1 MPKKYSDQNFAS
13 LKKPTPKEIDPLY
26 HYAED
31 SKTVC
36 PSCKKCCRIE
46 KKRLQKDIC
55 YCRVSESKK
64 AVTSR
69 RARDKPI
76 KNTRPKNL
84 PKQIT
89 TSTYIPSGSKSSC
102 KELETRQICDNQ
114 DQQVVFR
121 SCDCHEIRKP
131 KSEKH
136 SCCSKLLCCS
146 CFTHVRKQ
154 RKSKVCTAPCK
165 QYFCPYNTAR
175 SNCNEP
181 AVPCVKCTQNC
192 KVAAHIEGTRR
203 PEKKQRKIRA
213 KTATTVAAELTTTT
227 CSNSAS
233 ESFPDNSTT
242 GDKNQKIKW
251 SEFTKGKPPHNQ
263 KRETSRVP
271 PIPSRLKNHSSN
283 YFQVPETEADGKIV
297 PCIKNP
303 KKVSSQALCKKLTF
317 VSCTD
322 LHDYKVET
330 MVEKKRTVMGIVFD
344 VIFWPYVFWPRG
356 DLCR

>member
-283 YFQVPETEADGKIV
+283 VPETEADGKIV